1 MTDFTSRLPRQ
12 LYQAAQVQQLDR
24 IAIEEFGIAGFKLM
38 QTAAAVAFS
47 ALLEHWPQAS
57 HLRVFAGSGNNGG
70 DGYIVAGLAQQ
81 QGIEAEVIQVGDAEK
96 LQGDAQQAWRWAQQ
110 QQVSMHSY
118 ADFDREHEAIHPHTV
133 VVDALLGTGLDR
145 PVEGTYQQAIDY
157 INASDCPVLAIDIPS
172 GLCAD
177 TGKQLGATVIADLTV
192 TFIGLKQ
199 GLLTCQGRDFAG
211 TIVYHNLD
219 VPDEVFTAK
228 SAPLPSAKRID
239 INTVSRALVP
249 RTRSSH
255 KGNHGHVVVIGGDF
269 GFGGAALMAAEAA
282 LRTGAGLVSL
292 ITRSSHRPAI
302 LARRPEIMVLGTEDE
317 GARIE
322 DLIAKADAIAI
333 GPGLGR
339 EDWSRQLLQL
349 ALGAQIAADTPLV
362 MDADALNLLAE
373 RSQSGSS
380 SMIRAALKR
389 DNWILTPHPGEA
401 AMLLDCTVA
410 EVQDDRFAA
419 VVELN
424 HKWGGC
430 CLLKGSGS
438 LICTVDQHGPQISLA
453 TEGNAGMA
461 SGGMGDVLS
470 GIIVGLVA
478 QGLSLPQSLC
488 CGVCV
493 HGEAADLAMEAGG
506 QRGMV
511 ATDLFQFIRELV
523 NPT

>member
-1 MTDFTSRLPRQ
+1 M
-12 LYQAAQVQQLDR
+12 
-24 IAIEEFGIAGFKLM
+24 
-38 QTAAAVAFS
+38 
-47 ALLEHWPQAS
+47 
-57 HLRVFAGSGNNGG
+57 
-70 DGYIVAGLAQQ
+70 
-81 QGIEAEVIQVGDAEK
+81 
-96 LQGDAQQAWRWAQQ
+96 
-110 QQVSMHSY
+110 
-118 ADFDREHEAIHPHTV
+118 
-133 VVDALLGTGLDR
+133 
-145 PVEGTYQQAIDY
+145 
-157 INASDCPVLAIDIPS
+157 
-172 GLCAD
+172 
-177 TGKQLGATVIADLTV
+177 
-192 TFIGLKQ
+192 
-199 GLLTCQGRDFAG
+199 
-211 TIVYHNLD
+211 
-219 VPDEVFTAK
+219 
-228 SAPLPSAKRID
+228 
-239 INTVSRALVP
+239 
-249 RTRSSH
+249 
-255 KGNHGHVVVIGGDF
+255 IGGDF